1 MATQYRFARA
11 VLVSLVALAVLVQI
25 PSIFLGRYA
34 AHELWA
40 GQDAA
45 SIWQEYRSRPAPEIL
60 LLGASSGDSDTHRV
74 VGVAASAGATAL
86 FLATASI
93 PVLFAPLAIAGAFRL
108 PRSGRQRVAGFVA
121 IPFGIIGT
129 AALVYF
135 GQSFVSASQFICP

>member
-1 MATQYRFARA
+1 MRLSVVQQIAGVLCFA
-11 VLVSLVALAVLVQI
+11 LVALIVAAN
-25 PSIFLGRYA
+25 LGCAPKYFQRGDVI
-34 AHELWA
+34 A
-40 GQDAA
+40 GLALGLFDG
-45 SIWQEYRSRPAPEIL
+45 IL

-74 VGVAASAGATAL
+74 VGVAASASATAL

>member
-1 MATQYRFARA
+1 MRLSVVQQIAGVLCFA
-11 VLVSLVALAVLVQI
+11 LVALIVAAN
-25 PSIFLGRYA
+25 LGCAPKYFQRGDVI
-34 AHELWA
+34 A
-40 GQDAA
+40 GLALGLFDG
-45 SIWQEYRSRPAPEIL
+45 IL

>member
-1 MATQYRFARA
+1 MRLSVVQQIAGVLCFALV
-11 VLVSLVALAVLVQI
+11 VLIVAANLGCAPKYFQRGDVIAGLA
-25 PSIFLGRYA
+25 LG
-34 AHELWA
+34 LFD
-40 GQDAA
+40 G
-45 SIWQEYRSRPAPEIL
+45 IL

-129 AALVYF
+129 AVLVYF
-135 GQSFVSASQFICP
+135 GQSFVSPSQFICP

>member
-1 MATQYRFARA
+1 MRLSVVQQIAGVLCFA
-11 VLVSLVALAVLVQI
+11 LVALIVAAN
-25 PSIFLGRYA
+25 LGCAPKCFQRGDVI
-34 AHELWA
+34 A
-40 GQDAA
+40 GLALGLFDG
-45 SIWQEYRSRPAPEIL
+45 IL

-86 FLATASI
+86 FLATVSI

>member
-1 MATQYRFARA
+1 MRLSVVQQIAGVLCFALV
-11 VLVSLVALAVLVQI
+11 VLIVAANLGCAPKYFQRGDVIAGLA
-25 PSIFLGRYA
+25 LG
-34 AHELWA
+34 LFD
-40 GQDAA
+40 G
-45 SIWQEYRSRPAPEIL
+45 IL

-129 AALVYF
+129 AVLVYF

>member
-1 MATQYRFARA
+1 MRLSVVQQIAGVLCFA
-11 VLVSLVALAVLVQI
+11 LVALVVAAN
-25 PSIFLGRYA
+25 LGCAPKYFQRGDVI
-34 AHELWA
+34 A
-40 GQDAA
+40 GLALGLFDG
-45 SIWQEYRSRPAPEIL
+45 IL